1 LTEVIISKS
10 SSPTIRLAFQPDED
24 GNTLLH
30 TATMSR
36 LRSANMYL
44 ANLLALFKSAPD
56 LNALDKY
63 GISPLAGAL
72 SYDNY
77 TSAKAL
83 VLAGCQID
91 GKARLH
97 RLKNLSVKGQLGIF
111 DDAKILR
118 KKGYRDSIEWCRYDP
133 IWNDS
138 DLASM
143 SPSAIE
149 DYLQSDNYE
158 EQRQTILHAAMQSST
173 PSERAFSP
181 QLSLAPKRRRQN

>member
-1 LTEVIISKS
+1 
-10 SSPTIRLAFQPDED
+10 
-24 GNTLLH
+24 
-30 TATMSR
+30 
-36 LRSANMYL
+36 MYL